1 MMLLGGAGPVTTPD
15 AREQLIAAGM
25 RIVLKKGYGGSGIQ
39 EITASAGLAKRSFY
53 AYFESKE
60 ALGAELVR
68 QYGETGP
75 RRLGLADKSIPP
87 LERLRRHFE
96 ATSDLYIEMR
106 YEQGCLLGNFSAELA
121 NQCPLI
127 RARLAALFAD
137 WTHDIEAA
145 ISEAQRT
152 AAISTNAHAG
162 RLAIFLLDSYEG
174 AILRARV
181 EKSRHAFDAFMRVVF
196 TQILV

>member
-1 MMLLGGAGPVTTPD
+1 MPN
-15 AREQLIAAGM
+15 ARDRLVAAGM
-25 RIVLKKGYGGSGIQ
+25 QAFLTRGYNGSNIQ
-39 EITASAGLAKRSFY
+39 EITAAAGLPRGSFY
-53 AYFESKE
+53 NYFDSKE

-68 QYGETGP
+68 QFGESGP
-75 RRLGLADKSIPP
+75 RRLGLADRSIPP

-96 ATSDLYIEMR
+96 AMSDLYIGMK
-106 YEQGCLLGNFSAELA
+106 YERGCLLGNLSAEIA

-127 RARLAALFAD
+127 RARLAALFSD
-137 WTHDIEAA
+137 WTQDIESA

-152 AAISTNAHAG
+152 AAISTSAHAG
-162 RLAIFLLDSYEG
+162 RLAIFLLDSYQG

-181 EKSRHAFDAFMRVVF
+181 ERSRHAFDAFIRVVF

>member
-1 MMLLGGAGPVTTPD
+1 
-15 AREQLIAAGM
+15 M
-25 RIVLKKGYGGSGIQ
+25 RAVLSNGYSGCGIQ
-39 EITASAGLAKRSFY
+39 EITALAGLPRRAFY
-53 AYFESKE
+53 NHFESKE

-68 QYGETGP
+68 QYGQAGP

-96 ATSDLYIEMR
+96 ATTDLCIETN
-106 YEQGCLLGNFSAELA
+106 YERGCLLGTLSAELA

-127 RARLAALFAD
+127 RARLAALFSD
-137 WTHDIEAA
+137 WTQDIEAA
-145 ISEAQRT
+145 VSEAQRT

-181 EKSRHAFDAFMRVVF
+181 EKSRHAFDAFIRVVF

>member
-1 MMLLGGAGPVTTPD
+1 MPS

-25 RIVLKKGYGGSGIQ
+25 RTVLKKGYHGSGIQ
-39 EITASAGLAKRSFY
+39 EITTSAGLPKGSFY
-53 AYFESKE
+53 NYFENKE

-75 RRLGLADKSIPP
+75 RLLALADKSMPP

-96 ATSDLYIEMR
+96 ATSDLYIRMN
-106 YEQGCLLGNFSAELA
+106 YERGCLLGNFSAELA

-127 RARLAALFAD
+127 RARLAALFSD
-137 WTHDIEAA
+137 WTQDLESA

-152 AAISTNAHAG
+152 ATISTTAHAG
-162 RLAIFLLDSYEG
+162 RLAIFLLDAYEG

>member
-1 MMLLGGAGPVTTPD
+1 VTTPNGR
-15 AREQLIAAGM
+15 AQIIAAGL
-25 RIVLKKGYGGSGIQ
+25 RTILKKGYNASDIQ
-39 EITASAGLAKRSFY
+39 EITASAGLPRGSFY
-53 AYFESKE
+53 KHFESKE

-68 QYGETGP
+68 QYGRPAHGALVWPTSQS
-75 RRLGLADKSIPP
+75 RRWNVCDG
-87 LERLRRHFE
+87 HFE
-96 ATSDLYIEMR
+96 AMSDLYIGMK
-106 YEQGCLLGNFSAELA
+106 YERGCLLGNFSVELA

-127 RARLAALFAD
+127 RARLAALFSD
-137 WTHDIEAA
+137 WTQDIESA

-162 RLAIFLLDSYEG
+162 RLAIFLLDSFEG

-181 EKSRHAFDAFMRVVF
+181 AKSRHAFDAFMRVVF

>member
-1 MMLLGGAGPVTTPD
+1 VAIPD

-25 RIVLKKGYGGSGIQ
+25 RTVLKKGYCGSGIQ
-39 EITASAGLAKRSFY
+39 EITASAGLPRGSFY
-53 AYFESKE
+53 NYFESKE
-60 ALGAELVR
+60 GLGAELVR

-75 RRLGLADKSIPP
+75 RRLGLADRSIPP

-96 ATSDLYIEMR
+96 ATTDLYIGMN
-106 YEQGCLLGNFSAELA
+106 YERGCLLGNFSAELA

-127 RARLAALFAD
+127 RARLAALYSD
-137 WTHDIEAA
+137 WTQDIETA

-152 AAISTNAHAG
+152 AVISTNAHAG
-162 RLAIFLLDSYEG
+162 RLATFLLDSFEG

>member
-1 MMLLGGAGPVTTPD
+1 MGPVTTPNGR
-15 AREQLIAAGM
+15 AQIIAAGL
-25 RIVLKKGYGGSGIQ
+25 RTILKKGYNASDIQ
-39 EITASAGLAKRSFY
+39 EITASAGLPRGSFY
-53 AYFESKE
+53 KHFESKE

-96 ATSDLYIEMR
+96 AMSDLYIGMK
-106 YEQGCLLGNFSAELA
+106 YERGCLLGNFSVELA

-127 RARLAALFAD
+127 RARLAALFSD
-137 WTHDIEAA
+137 WTQDIESA

-162 RLAIFLLDSYEG
+162 RLAIFLLDSFEG

-181 EKSRHAFDAFMRVVF
+181 AKSRHAFDAFMRVVF

>member
-1 MMLLGGAGPVTTPD
+1 VTAPD

-25 RIVLKKGYGGSGIQ
+25 RIVLKKGYSSSGIQ
-39 EITASAGLAKRSFY
+39 EITASAGLPRGSFY
-53 AYFESKE
+53 NHFESKE
-60 ALGAELVR
+60 GFGAELVR
-68 QYGETGP
+68 QYGRTGP
-75 RRLGLADKSIPP
+75 RCLGLADKSIPP

-96 ATSDLYIEMR
+96 ATTDFYIGMN
-106 YEQGCLLGNFSAELA
+106 YEQGCLLGDFSAELA
-121 NQCPLI
+121 NHCPLI
-127 RARLAALFAD
+127 RARLAALFSD
-137 WTHDIEAA
+137 WTQDIEAA

-162 RLAIFLLDSYEG
+162 RLATFLLDSFEG

-181 EKSRHAFDAFMRVVF
+181 EKSRRAFDAFMRVVF

>member
-1 MMLLGGAGPVTTPD
+1 VGTVNTPNH
-15 AREQLIAAGM
+15 REQIIAAAM
-25 RIVLKKGYGGSGIQ
+25 RAVLRKGYSGCDIP
-39 EITASAGLAKRSFY
+39 ELTASAGLPGCSFY
-53 AYFESKE
+53 EYFESKE

-68 QYGETGP
+68 RYGEIGP

-96 ATSDLYIEMR
+96 ATNDLYIGMN
-106 YEQGCLLGNFSAELA
+106 YERGCLLGNLSAELA

-127 RARLAALFAD
+127 RARLAALFSD
-137 WTHDIEAA
+137 WTKDLESAV
-145 ISEAQRT
+145 SEAQRT
-152 AAISTNAHAG
+152 AALSTNAHAG
-162 RLAIFLLDSYEG
+162 RLAMFLLDAHEG

-181 EKSRHAFDAFMRVVF
+181 ERSRQAFDAFMRVVF

>member
-1 MMLLGGAGPVTTPD
+1 VTTPST
-15 AREQLIAAGM
+15 REHLIAAGM
-25 RIVLKKGYGGSGIQ
+25 RIVLKKGYNSAGIQ
-39 EITASAGLAKRSFY
+39 EITASAGLPRGAFY
-53 AYFESKE
+53 SYFENKE

-75 RRLGLADKSIPP
+75 RRVGLADRSIPP

-96 ATSDLYIEMR
+96 AANDYYIGTN
-106 YEQGCLLGNFSAELA
+106 YERGCLLGNFSAELA

-137 WTHDIEAA
+137 WTQDIESA
-145 ISEAQRT
+145 ISEAQRN
-152 AAISTNAHAG
+152 AEISTNAHAG